1 MNIKSIMKNT
11 FFNLII
17 AAIFFAGCHKADTDT
32 PNTFPS
38 TEQNVIDDFTNDVAL
53 SQYADLAN
61 AAIDLN
67 TKITTLNDNATD
79 ANLTAAQNSWRALRT
94 VWEQCE
100 GFLFGPVED
109 NDFDPQMDTWPT
121 DANQFDSLLESTN
134 PLELANIQ
142 ALPYNLRGFHPV
154 EYLIFGENG
163 SKKASD
169 LTAREKKYMVSA
181 TIDIVNICNSIN
193 ASWTEAPINFAQQVQ
208 TAGNGSTVY
217 TSKQDLFMAIVG
229 AMQDICEEVG
239 EGKMKEPFDARDPKI
254 VESPYSGN
262 STADFKNN
270 ITGLQTVYVGKNG
283 NDGISTL
290 VSLRNKSL
298 DSKIR
303 SQITAA
309 INSFDNISEPYE
321 KAIIDQ
327 RSQIQQTMDAV
338 NTLDETLEEELIPFI
353 QQQVKD

>member
-1 MNIKSIMKNT
+1 MKNT
-11 FFNLII
+11 FNYIL
-17 AAIFFAGCHKADTDT
+17 AATIFFAGCHKADTDA
-32 PNTFPS
+32 PDTFPA
-38 TEQNVIDDFTNDVAL
+38 TEQTVINDFTDDVAL
-53 SQYADLAN
+53 SQYSDLVN
-61 AAIDLN
+61 ASGDLN
-67 TKITTLNDNATD
+67 TKITALNSDATD

-109 NDFDPQMDTWPT
+109 NDYDPQMDTWPT
-121 DANQFDSLLESTN
+121 DANQFDSLLASN
-134 PLELANIQ
+134 NELGLSNIE

-163 SKKASD
+163 NKKASD

-181 TIDIVNICNSIN
+181 TMDIVNICNAVN
-193 ASWTEAPINFAQQVQ
+193 ASWAEAPTNFAQQVK
-208 TAGNGSTVY
+208 TAGDGSTVY
-217 TSKQDLFMAIVG
+217 STKQDLFIAIVG
-229 AMQDICEEVG
+229 AMQGICEEVG

-270 ITGLQTVYVGKNG
+270 ITGLQTVYIGRNG
-283 NDGISTL
+283 SSGITTL
-290 VSLRNKSL
+290 VALRNKSL
-298 DSKIR
+298 DNKIR

-309 INSFDNISEPYE
+309 INSFDNITEPYE

>member
-1 MNIKSIMKNT
+1 MKNI

-17 AAIFFAGCHKADTDT
+17 ATIFFAGCHKADTDT
-32 PNTFPS
+32 PNTFPA
-38 TEQNVIDDFTNDVAL
+38 TEHTVINDFTDDVAL
-53 SQYADLAN
+53 SQYADLTN
-61 AAIDLN
+61 AATDLN
-67 TKITTLNDNATD
+67 TKITTLNDDATD

-121 DANQFDSLLESTN
+121 DANQFDSLLASSN
-134 PLELANIQ
+134 ELKLSDIE
-142 ALPYNLRGFHPV
+142 ALPYNMRGFHPV

-163 SKKASD
+163 SKKAAD

-181 TIDIVNICNSIN
+181 TIDVVNICNSIN
-193 ASWTEAPINFAQQVQ
+193 ASWTEAPTNFAEQVK
-208 TAGNGSTVY
+208 TAGDRSNVYST
-217 TSKQDLFMAIVG
+217 KQDLFIAIAG
-229 AMQDICEEVG
+229 AMQGICEEVG

-270 ITGLQTVYVGKNG
+270 ITGLQTVYVGRNG
-283 NDGISTL
+283 SSGISTL

-298 DSKIR
+298 DNKIR

-309 INSFDNISEPYE
+309 INSFDNITEPYE

>member
-1 MNIKSIMKNT
+1 MKNI

-32 PNTFPS
+32 PNTFPA

-53 SQYADLAN
+53 SQYVDLAN

-67 TKITTLNDNATD
+67 TKITTLNDDATD

-121 DANQFDSLLESTN
+121 DANQFDSLLASTN

-193 ASWTEAPINFAQQVQ
+193 ASWTEAPTNFAQQVQ

-270 ITGLQTVYVGKNG
+270 ITGLQTVYVGRNG
-283 NDGISTL
+283 SSGISTL

-298 DSKIR
+298 DNKIR
-303 SQITAA
+303 SQITTA
-309 INSFDNISEPYE
+309 INSFDNITEPFE